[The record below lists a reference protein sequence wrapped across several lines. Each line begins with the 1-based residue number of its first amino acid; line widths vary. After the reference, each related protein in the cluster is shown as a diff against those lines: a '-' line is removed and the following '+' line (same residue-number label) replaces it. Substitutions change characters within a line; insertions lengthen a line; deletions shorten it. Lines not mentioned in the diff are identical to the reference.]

1 MLLKIQYLNRR
12 ESIMKREIIS
22 IDVDNKVN
30 VLSRV
35 VSLYGRRG
43 FNIESLTVS
52 ATNDPLISRIT
63 IVFFGDTITLQQIVV
78 QTEKLEVVRN
88 VSVLDS
94 TKSFFRELLLVKIKA
109 DKVKR
114 TEVKEIADIYRAKII
129 SLTRDNMV
137 IEITGIPEKLDSFLE
152 MLKEYEIQEVCRT
165 GITGISK

>member
-1 MLLKIQYLNRR
+1 
-12 ESIMKREIIS
+12 MKREIIS

-78 QTEKLEVVRN
+78 QTE
-88 VSVLDS
+88 
-94 TKSFFRELLLVKIKA
+94 
-109 DKVKR
+109 
-114 TEVKEIADIYRAKII
+114 
-129 SLTRDNMV
+129 
-137 IEITGIPEKLDSFLE
+137 
-152 MLKEYEIQEVCRT
+152 
-165 GITGISK
+165 

>member
-1 MLLKIQYLNRR
+1 
-12 ESIMKREIIS
+12 MKREIIS

-94 TKSFFRELLLVKIKA
+94 TKSFFRELLLIKIKA

-114 TEVKEIADIYRAKII
+114 PK
-129 SLTRDNMV
+129 
-137 IEITGIPEKLDSFLE
+137 
-152 MLKEYEIQEVCRT
+152 
-165 GITGISK
+165 

>member
-1 MLLKIQYLNRR
+1 
-12 ESIMKREIIS
+12 MKREIIS

-94 TKSFFRELLLVKIKA
+94 TKSFFRELLLIKIKA

-137 IEITGIPEKLDSFLE
+137 IEITGIPEKLDKKKKKI
-152 MLKEYEIQEVCRT
+152 KEYEIQEVCRT

>member
-1 MLLKIQYLNRR
+1 
-12 ESIMKREIIS
+12 MKREIIS

-152 MLKEYEIQEVCRT
+152 MLKEYEIQEVCRNEKPGWDT
-165 GITGISK
+165 RFVDES

>member
-1 MLLKIQYLNRR
+1 
-12 ESIMKREIIS
+12 MKREIIS

>member
-1 MLLKIQYLNRR
+1 
-12 ESIMKREIIS
+12 MKREIIS

-94 TKSFFRELLLVKIKA
+94 TKSFFRELLLIKIKA

>member
-1 MLLKIQYLNRR
+1 
-12 ESIMKREIIS
+12 MKREIIS

-137 IEITGIPEKLDSFLE
+137 IEITGIPEKLDKKKKKI
-152 MLKEYEIQEVCRT
+152 KEYEIQEVCRT

>member
-1 MLLKIQYLNRR
+1 
-12 ESIMKREIIS
+12 MKREIIS

-165 GITGISK
+165 GLTGISK